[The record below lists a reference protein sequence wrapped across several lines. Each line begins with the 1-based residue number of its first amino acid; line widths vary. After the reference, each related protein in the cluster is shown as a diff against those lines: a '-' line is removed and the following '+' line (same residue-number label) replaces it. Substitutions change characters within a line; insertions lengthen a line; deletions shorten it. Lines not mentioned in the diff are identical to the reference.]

1 MLATPQA
8 ANDDLIEQERRMERR
23 FRILTSIVH
32 KKVIAKTDNKS
43 DITLPHEEEL
53 SHRSVQNE
61 CDEETPPDRIPYAST
76 EGDDDDDEEKQELE
90 HKSDIVIGASGR
102 FSSWRNKSITGI
114 WKSSDRSIMGM
125 SDRDDGSSLYSPK
138 TCAICLEPYKVGDE
152 ICWSKNEKCPHAFH
166 LDCMTEWLMENDDCP
181 LCRENY
187 LEESA

>member
-1 MLATPQA
+1 
-8 ANDDLIEQERRMERR
+8 
-23 FRILTSIVH
+23 
-32 KKVIAKTDNKS
+32 
-43 DITLPHEEEL
+43 
-53 SHRSVQNE
+53 
-61 CDEETPPDRIPYAST
+61 
-76 EGDDDDDEEKQELE
+76 
-90 HKSDIVIGASGR
+90 
-102 FSSWRNKSITGI
+102 
-114 WKSSDRSIMGM
+114 MGM